1 MVHSNTA
8 KKETLQCYKIRIRMR
23 NTISKITVKDCTLN
37 EMIDGEKE
45 TNIKAPNIE
54 KAQTQKRVRV
64 RSYLV
69 QMGVMAKV

>member
-1 MVHSNTA
+1 M
-8 KKETLQCYKIRIRMR
+8 K

-45 TNIKAPNIE
+45 TNIKAPNI
-54 KAQTQKRVRV
+54 KKTHNQKRVRA